1 MGGMH
6 IEDGMSSGSHRS
18 DVRLLLAIT
27 EPSNNKEPT
36 SRDGLS
42 QRVDHMTGKQS
53 ILGAE
58 RLPLLRQNRKQMWPH
73 GERGKGK
80 KAGI

>member
-6 IEDGMSSGSHRS
+6 IEDGMSSGSHRC

-42 QRVDHMTGKQS
+42 QRGRSYD
-53 ILGAE
+53 
-58 RLPLLRQNRKQMWPH
+58 RKAKHP
-73 GERGKGK
+73 GSRAVTTFAPK
-80 KAGI
+80 